1 MSATTV
7 SVEDPAVVPARVSAR
22 RTKVGLVAGGLGAY
36 WPQFP
41 DLLPQLQRSSARV
54 AERMRALDCD
64 VVDVGFV
71 SDAAE
76 GAAAAERLRVAGCD
90 LIVGFLTTYM
100 TASML
105 VPVAQRSG
113 APVLLIN
120 LQPTEVMDHAS
131 FDTGQ
136 WLAYCGACPLP
147 EMANTFLRFGIEFR
161 SVSGYVEDERAWTR
175 IARWIRAAGIRG
187 TLRAGRHGLMGHLY
201 PGMLDVSTDLTLV
214 PANLGGHVE
223 VLEFDDLRV
232 RVDAVT
238 DAEIDARIRL
248 AGDVFEIDPSVEAGS
263 LRWAAQVS
271 VGLDRLVED
280 FALDS
285 LAYYHRGLDG
295 ELHERLGAGMILG
308 ASLLTARGIPAVGE
322 YELRTS
328 LAMLIADRLGGGGSF
343 TELQAL
349 NFRDDV
355 VEMGHDGPAHLA
367 ISNSRPLLRGLGVY
381 HGKRGYGVS
390 VEFDVDHGPA
400 TTFGIVQQRD
410 GRYRFVAS
418 TGLVVPGPLL
428 QIGNTTS
435 RVDFGCDPGEWVD
448 AWSAT
453 GISHHWAL
461 AIGDLVPELRATA
474 ELLGIEL
481 TEVDLRDPRPAQ
493 PTSHG
498 RTRKQDI

>member
-1 MSATTV
+1 MTLLEESPVTLDRIPT
-7 SVEDPAVVPARVSAR
+7 R

-41 DLLPQLQRSSARV
+41 DLLPQLQRSAARV
-54 AERMRALDCD
+54 SERMRAMDCD
-64 VVDVGFV
+64 VVDVGFI
-71 SDAAE
+71 SDAQD
-76 GAAAAERLRVAGCD
+76 GARAAEELRVAGCD

-120 LQPTEVMDHAS
+120 LQPSEAMDHAS

-147 EMANTFLRFGIEFR
+147 EMANAFLRVGVPFR
-161 SVSGYVEDERAWTR
+161 SVSGYLEDERAWAK
-175 IARWIRAAGIRG
+175 IARWVKAAGVRG
-187 TLRAGRHGLMGHLY
+187 ALRTGRHGLMGHLY

-214 PANLGGHVE
+214 PANLGGHME

-232 RVDAVT
+232 RVAAVT
-238 DAEIDARIRL
+238 EKEISDRMSLARSVFDL
-248 AGDVFEIDPSVEAGS
+248 ADTVQDEDF
-263 LRWAAQVS
+263 RWAAQVS

-285 LAYYHRGLDG
+285 LAYYHRGLEG
-295 ELHERLGAGMILG
+295 EQHERLGAGMILG
-308 ASLLTARGIPAVGE
+308 ASLLTARGVPAAGE

-328 LAMLIADRLGGGGSF
+328 LAMLIVDRLGGGGSF

-349 NFRDDV
+349 NFRDGV

-367 ISNSRPLLRGLGVY
+367 ISQRRPLLRGLGVY
-381 HGKRGYGVS
+381 HGKRGWGVS
-390 VEFDVDHGPA
+390 VEFDVKHGPVTLLGVA
-400 TTFGIVQQRD
+400 QLRD
-410 GRYRFVAS
+410 GAFRFVTS
-418 TGLVVPGPLL
+418 SGMVVPGPLL

-435 RVDFGCDPGEWVD
+435 RVDFGCDPGEWTD

-461 AIGDLVPELRATA
+461 GVGDLLPDLRATA
-474 ELLGIEL
+474 DLLGVEL
-481 TEVDLRDPRPAQ
+481 VQVAP
-493 PTSHG
+493 
-498 RTRKQDI
+498 